1 MLMIS
6 KSQQLLLNS
15 LSQFYNEKNHT
26 EQLLD
31 VINHR
36 KGVSLRNIE
45 WFITNYAKSNQTRY
59 KTRDGKDF
67 PVHIQYKASLDGYSK
82 RAFDPFCRTERINFK
97 LSSGDEIST
106 TVSQLNFLRWCIVND
121 IIKYIENNK
130 HILKK

>member
-1 MLMIS
+1 MVTQ
-6 KSQQLLLNS
+6 SQQLLLRSLNS
-15 LSQFYNEKNHT
+15 FYSDIHNSEK
-26 EQLLD
+26 LLD

-59 KTRDGKDF
+59 KTKEGKDF

-82 RAFDPFCRTERINFK
+82 RAFDPFCRTERIDFQLPGN
-97 LSSGDEIST
+97 ETIST
-106 TVSQLNFLRWCIVND
+106 TISQLNFLRWCIVND
-121 IIKYIENNK
+121 IITYIENNK

>member
-1 MLMIS
+1 MITQ
-6 KSQQLLLNS
+6 SQQLLLRSLDSFYSDTHNS
-15 LSQFYNEKNHT
+15 EK
-26 EQLLD
+26 LLD

-59 KTRDGKDF
+59 KTKEGKDF

-82 RAFDPFCRTERINFK
+82 RAFDPFCRTERIDFQLPGN
-97 LSSGDEIST
+97 ETIST
-106 TVSQLNFLRWCIVND
+106 TISQLNFLRWCIVND
-121 IIKYIENNK
+121 IITYIENNK

>member
-1 MLMIS
+1 MIS
-6 KSQQLLLNS
+6 QSQKLLLKS
-15 LSQFYNEKNHT
+15 LETFYHIESHA

-36 KGVSLRNIE
+36 NGVSLRNIE

-59 KTRDGKDF
+59 KTSDGKDF
-67 PVHIQYKASLDGYSK
+67 PVHIKYKASLDGYSK

-97 LSSGDEIST
+97 LPNGDEIST
-106 TVSQLNFLRWCIVND
+106 TVSQLNFLRWCITND

-130 HILKK
+130 DILKK

>member
-1 MLMIS
+1 MVTQ
-6 KSQQLLLNS
+6 SQQLLLRSLNS
-15 LSQFYNEKNHT
+15 FYSDTHNSEK
-26 EQLLD
+26 LLD

-59 KTRDGKDF
+59 KTKEGRDF

-82 RAFDPFCRTERINFK
+82 RAFDPFCRTERIDFELPGSEK
-97 LSSGDEIST
+97 IST
-106 TVSQLNFLRWCIVND
+106 TISQLNFLRWCIVND
-121 IIKYIENNK
+121 IITYIENNK

>member
-1 MLMIS
+1 MITQ
-6 KSQQLLLNS
+6 SQQLLLNS
-15 LSQFYNEKNHT
+15 LNKFYSNNRNAS
-26 EQLLD
+26 QLLD

-82 RAFDPFCRTERINFK
+82 RAFDPLCRTERIDFELPNNEK
-97 LSSGDEIST
+97 IST

-121 IIKYIENNK
+121 IITYIEDNR

>member
-1 MLMIS
+1 MVTQ
-6 KSQQLLLNS
+6 SQQLLLRSLNS
-15 LSQFYNEKNHT
+15 FYSDTHNSEK
-26 EQLLD
+26 LLD

-59 KTRDGKDF
+59 KTKEGKDF

-82 RAFDPFCRTERINFK
+82 RAFDPFCRTERIDFQLPGN
-97 LSSGDEIST
+97 ETIST
-106 TVSQLNFLRWCIVND
+106 TISQLNFLRWCIVND
-121 IIKYIENNK
+121 IITYIENNK